1 METKPA
7 QKDICRITLTFPVDS
22 DEQAIEIKKKIG
34 SVLSELQD
42 AQINFSLMNLP
53 TKPPDGG

>member
-7 QKDICRITLTFPVDS
+7 QKEICRMTLTFPVDS
-22 DEQAIEIKKKIG
+22 DEQAINIKKKIAG
-34 SVLSELQD
+34 VLTELSD

-53 TKPPDGG
+53 NNAPNGE

>member
-1 METKPA
+1 MEAKPA

-22 DEQAIEIKKKIG
+22 DEQAINIKKKIG
-34 SVLSELQD
+34 GVLSELQD

-53 TKPPDGG
+53 TKAPNGE